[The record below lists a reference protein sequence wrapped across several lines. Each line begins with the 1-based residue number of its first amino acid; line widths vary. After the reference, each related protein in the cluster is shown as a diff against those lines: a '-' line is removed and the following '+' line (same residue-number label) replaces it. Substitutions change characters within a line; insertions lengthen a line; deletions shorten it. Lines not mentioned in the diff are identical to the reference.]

1 MLACALIEKAAEVNR
16 LDPTGI
22 RGKRFM
28 IRSILVASIALSFA
42 APALAM
48 QKFEEY
54 RILGSEIQSVRLGPQ
69 EVEDPAT
76 LIIELVTGSSE
87 TQEFMIES
95 DGGLDDCKMTIDY
108 AIGDANRYVE
118 IRVQTTA
125 DTMNGVMVTG
135 CASISVQGY

>member
-1 MLACALIEKAAEVNR
+1 
-16 LDPTGI
+16 
-22 RGKRFM
+22 M
-28 IRSILVASIALSFA
+28 IRSVLAASIALAFA
-42 APALAM
+42 APAAAM

-54 RILGSEIQSVRLGPQ
+54 RIVGSEIQSVRLGPQ

-76 LIIELVTGSSE
+76 LIIELVTGASE
-87 TQEFMIES
+87 TQELMIES
-95 DGGLDDCKMTIDY
+95 DGGLDECKQTIDY
-108 AIGDANRYVE
+108 VIGDASRYME